1 MAEHPP
7 YDYFESSD
15 IIHRTADIC
24 MSSGKPLDYGNG
36 ELHTS
41 AELHMLK
48 YIVDHPGITS
58 TEFAKDWNKT
68 RGAVAQMTGKMEKQG
83 LIYRGKDASNDRKA
97 PLFPT
102 QKGLE
107 LNELHRLYDTRE
119 FGRVY
124 RKLAEKFSEEAVQ
137 TTLDILQEYVEILRA
152 SRQGA
157 Q

>member
-1 MAEHPP
+1 MEEYPT

-15 IIHRTADIC
+15 IIHRMADIC
-24 MSSGKPLDYGNG
+24 MSSGKPHDYGNG

-58 TEFAKDWNKT
+58 TEFARNWNKT
-68 RGAVAQMTGKMEKQG
+68 RGAVAQMMEKMERAG
-83 LIYRGKDASNDRKA
+83 LIYHGKDASNGRKA

-102 QKGLE
+102 EKGLE
-107 LNELHRLYDTRE
+107 LNELHRAYDTRE

-124 RKLAEKFSEEAVQ
+124 RQLAEKFSEEAVQ
-137 TTLDILQEYVEILRA
+137 TTLRILQEYVEILR
-152 SRQGA
+152 SSGQNA